1 MSFENYLTEGFYDE
15 LFERDGRPRA
25 YASSLISRLTQF
37 STADLVSRQ
46 KSAESTLRRLGI
58 TFGSRDEKNAEHIFP
73 FDIIPRLIDSKTWK
87 RISKGVAQRVQAVNA
102 FINDIYSKQ
111 LILKDGVIPRDIVLS
126 SPGYTAVCLGIKPK
140 KGIWTQISGI
150 DLVRDADGRFYVLE
164 DNMRCPSG
172 VSYVVENRRVLK
184 CTFPGLFESLDVE
197 PVDDYP
203 ERLLQTMQSTSPVD
217 PEDTVAVILTP
228 GVYNSAYYE
237 HSFLAKSM
245 GIPLVEGSDLFV
257 ANKLVYMK
265 TTRGPRQVHVVYRR
279 IDDDFLDPQVFRP
292 DSMLGVPGIFEAWRS
307 GNVTLVNAPGTG
319 LGDDKAIYAFVPKM
333 IRYYLNEEPILESV
347 PTWLCAYEADRNHV
361 LENLDKLVVKCV
373 HQSGGYGM
381 LIGPRSDDE
390 ERARFRE
397 LILKDPRS
405 YIAQPTLSLSRVP
418 TLLDSHFEG
427 RHVDLRPFV
436 LYGDEIYVQPG
447 GLTRVAMK
455 RGSLVVN
462 SSQGGGSKD
471 TWVIRN

>member
-126 SPGYTAVCLGIKPK
+126 SPGYTAVCQGIKPK

-279 IDDDFLDPQVFRP
+279 VDDDFLDPQVFRP

-333 IRYYLNEEPILESV
+333 IHYYLNEEPILESV